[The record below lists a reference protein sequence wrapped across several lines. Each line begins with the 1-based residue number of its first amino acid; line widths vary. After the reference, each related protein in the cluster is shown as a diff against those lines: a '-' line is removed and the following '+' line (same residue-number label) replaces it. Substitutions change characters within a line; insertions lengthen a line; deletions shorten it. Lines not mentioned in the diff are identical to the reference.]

1 MKYSIKKYHPDDMQ
15 PDSNDFKMT
24 KYVLNTN
31 LRYIGNM

>member
-1 MKYSIKKYHPDDMQ
+1 MQ

-31 LRYIGNM
+31 LRYIGNMQSIWKSK